1 MQSRK
6 DKGSHHNQKTEIFG
20 KKSQLGL
27 IIQTEFQTFL
37 KIADPLPIGSN
48 SDISEFENIF
58 MVASR
63 HIKWHIYQKRLNFIQ
78 KGQNESRFL

>member
-6 DKGSHHNQKTEIFG
+6 DKGSHHNQKNEIFG
-20 KKSQLGL
+20 KKSQPGL

-48 SDISEFENIF
+48 SDISEFENIL

>member
-37 KIADPLPIGSN
+37 KIADPPSPWDGIQT
-48 SDISEFENIF
+48 F
-58 MVASR
+58 
-63 HIKWHIYQKRLNFIQ
+63 LNLNTF
-78 KGQNESRFL
+78 

>member
-48 SDISEFENIF
+48 SDISEFENIL

-78 KGQNESRFL
+78 KGQNESRFP